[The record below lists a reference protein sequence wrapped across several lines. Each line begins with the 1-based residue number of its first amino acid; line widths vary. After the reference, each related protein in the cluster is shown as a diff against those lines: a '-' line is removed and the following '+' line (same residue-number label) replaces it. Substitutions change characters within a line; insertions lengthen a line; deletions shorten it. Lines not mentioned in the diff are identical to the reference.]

1 MRHLKKLMRSKL
13 IEEVKK
19 DLKLNDL
26 QRSILVGLILGDGH
40 LETFNGGRTYR
51 LKVEHSIRQKEYL
64 DWLYSKFKN
73 LTHQEPKLKLK
84 NDKPLSYWFTTY
96 SLGIFRFYGQ
106 QFYAG
111 RKKII
116 PKIIE
121 KLLDPI
127 ALAIWFMDD
136 GSLKSNHH
144 KTYIIH
150 SIGYS
155 IKDLKLIKEALKKRF
170 GMVVNLHKQYDRKR
184 IYVTSNSAEKFRE
197 LVRPYIVPSLMYK
210 LGNTMPKR

>member
-1 MRHLKKLMRSKL
+1 MRSKL
-13 IEEVKK
+13 IEEIKK

-40 LETFNGGRTYR
+40 LETFNDGRTYR
-51 LKVEHSIRQKEYL
+51 LKIEHSVKQKEYL
-64 DWLYSKFKN
+64 DWLYLKFKN
-73 LTHQEPKLKLK
+73 LTNQEPKLKLK
-84 NDKPLSYWFTTY
+84 SGRPLSYWFTTY
-96 SLGIFRFYGQ
+96 SLGMFRFYGQ

-116 PKIIE
+116 PKVIE
-121 KLLDPI
+121 KLLDPV

-155 IKDLKLIKEALKKRF
+155 TEDLELVKKALKKKF
-170 GMVVNLHKQYDRKR
+170 NIDISLHKQYNRKR
-184 IYVTSNSAEKFRE
+184 IYVTSDSAEKFRE
-197 LVRPYIVPSLMYK
+197 LVKPHMIPSLMYK
-210 LGNTMPKR
+210 LGNTMPKE